1 MSLYLDKVILYIWK
15 VVIVVQFFIYI
26 GVKLFKVGLR
36 RYVFKVDGGVF
47 ILNLSLFLR
56 FVVVFIF
63 LLYLLMCFVVI
74 KEFVGL
80 KLSVVVVL

>member
-1 MSLYLDKVILYIWK
+1 M
-15 VVIVVQFFIYI
+15 
-26 GVKLFKVGLR
+26 GLR
-36 RYVFKVDGGVF
+36 RYVFKVDGVVF

-56 FVVVFIF
+56 FVIVVFIF